1 VSLTGKINLGVSL
14 VPATASLAGLVDLDA
29 RTTQIESPVTIFEGD
44 SS

>member
-14 VPATASLAGLVDLDA
+14 VPATASLAGLVD
-29 RTTQIESPVTIFEGD
+29 QIESPVTIFEGD